1 MLRRRW
7 IMIPFAL
14 LVLGV
19 VVWLMIRPH
28 PARLSVEAVSGQT
41 PQITDPRAET
51 FPTIN
56 VAEATGWG
64 EGQMPTAAEGLEVN
78 LFADDLDHPRWML
91 TLENGDVLVAESR
104 APEREYS
111 GITGWFERRLM
122 TRAGALGASADRITL
137 LRDVDRDGTADQRT
151 TLLDASNGMHSP
163 FGMAVTEG
171 YLYIANTD
179 ALIRF
184 PFEPGQT
191 EIEGQGEVIVELP
204 ANAPNSHW
212 TKNVVVHPDDPNLLY
227 VAVGSNSNI
236 GERGMDA
243 EENRAA
249 ILEVNV
255 EERDFRIFTAGLR
268 NPVGM
273 DWEPTRN
280 RLYTV
285 VNERDMLGGDLAPDY
300 LGEAVFGAHYG
311 WPGVYWGRYL
321 DERVE
326 PMTPRLAQYA
336 RVPDYA
342 LGPHTASLG
351 LEFADQARLGEQFS
365 NGAFIGQHGS
375 WNRRPRSGYKVVFV
389 PFENGRPVGEMVD
402 VLTGFLDGDDA
413 LGRPVG
419 VMTDATGALLVADD
433 VGDVIWR
440 VSNPSAPAPSD
451 DDEAEAD
458 ADS

>member
-1 MLRRRW
+1 MTRKRL

-14 LVLGV
+14 IVLGV
-19 VVWLMIRPH
+19 VVWLMVRPH
-28 PARLSVEAVSGQT
+28 PARLSVEAVSGPT
-41 PQITDPRAET
+41 PQITDPRPET

-56 VAEATGWG
+56 VAEATGWPDG
-64 EGQMPTAAEGLEVN
+64 AMPTPAEGLEVN

-91 TLENGDVLVAESR
+91 TLENGDVLVAETR
-104 APEREYS
+104 APPREYS
-111 GITGWFERRLM
+111 GVTGWFERRLM
-122 TRAGALGASADRITL
+122 TRAGALGTSANRITL
-137 LRDVDRDGTADQRT
+137 LRDVDGDGTADQRSA
-151 TLLDASNGMHSP
+151 LLDESNGLNSP
-163 FGMAVTEG
+163 FGMAVTDG
-171 YLYIANTD
+171 FLYVANTD

-184 PFEPGQT
+184 SFEPGQT
-191 EIEGQGEVIVELP
+191 RIEGEGETIIDLP

-212 TKNVVVHPDDPNLLY
+212 TKNVVASPDDPNLLY

-236 GERGMDA
+236 GERGMEA

-249 ILEVNV
+249 VLEVNV
-255 EERDFRIFTAGLR
+255 EERDFRIFSAGLR
-268 NPVGM
+268 NPVGL

-285 VNERDMLGGDLAPDY
+285 VNERDMLGGDLVPDY
-300 LGEAVFGAHYG
+300 LSEVVFGSHYG

-336 RVPDYA
+336 RVPDFA

-351 LEFADQARLGEQFS
+351 LEFADRARLGAQFS

-389 PFENGRPVGEMVD
+389 NFENGRPVGEMID
-402 VLTGFLDGDDA
+402 VLTGFLSEDGEA
-413 LGRPVG
+413 YGRPVG

-433 VGDVIWR
+433 VGDRIWR
-440 VSNPSAPAPSD
+440 VSNPRAAPAEPEDTES
-451 DDEAEAD
+451 
-458 ADS
+458 